1 MFRALIC
8 SGLVESLYMFSSPR
22 QKVIY
27 VDPVQNVCVT
37 RCNHIH
43 RPKKLQHIYFNF
55 TRTFHMTLW
64 NLTVTLWNLTV
75 EAATFWCLPIFFFYQ
90 QGAH

>member
-8 SGLVESLYMFSSPR
+8 SGLVESLYTFSSPR

-27 VDPVQNVCVT
+27 VDSVENVCVT
-37 RCNHIH
+37 CFNHIH

-55 TRTFHMTLW
+55 TRTFHT
-64 NLTVTLWNLTV
+64 TLWNLTV
-75 EAATFWCLPIFFFYQ
+75 ETATFWCLPIFFFYQ